1 LKQTNILY
9 VLRAFLI
16 NTAGLLI
23 DYVFNALNKRKMA
36 KKKKDLN
43 INIDTK
49 NVDVHITRI
58 DGELNA
64 ELDTKNIDVKV
75 RKRKGEK
82 LDLDV
87 ETTPEFGEKIIK
99 AVGIAI
105 RNIAKRRG

>member
-1 LKQTNILY
+1 L
-9 VLRAFLI
+9 
-16 NTAGLLI
+16 
-23 DYVFNALNKRKMA
+23 NALNKKKMA

-49 NVDVHITRI
+49 NVDVHITRK

-75 RKRKGEK
+75 SKKKGQK
-82 LDLDV
+82 LDVDV

-99 AVGIAI
+99 AVGTVI
-105 RNIAKRRG
+105 RNISKRRG

>member
-1 LKQTNILY
+1 LKQSSNTS
-9 VLRAFLI
+9 VLRAFII
-16 NTAGLLI
+16 NSIGFII
-23 DYVFNALNKRKMA
+23 DCFLNALNKRKMA

-49 NVDVHITRI
+49 NIDVHITRK

-75 RKRKGEK
+75 RKKKGEK
-82 LDLDV
+82 LDVDV
-87 ETTPEFGEKIIK
+87 ETTPEFGEKVIK

>member
-1 LKQTNILY
+1 
-9 VLRAFLI
+9 
-16 NTAGLLI
+16 
-23 DYVFNALNKRKMA
+23 MA

-49 NVDVHITRI
+49 NVDVHITRT

>member
-1 LKQTNILY
+1 
-9 VLRAFLI
+9 
-16 NTAGLLI
+16 
-23 DYVFNALNKRKMA
+23 MA

-49 NVDVHITRI
+49 NIDVHITRK

-75 RKRKGEK
+75 RKKKGEK
-82 LDLDV
+82 LDVDV
-87 ETTPEFGEKIIK
+87 ETTPEFGEKVIK